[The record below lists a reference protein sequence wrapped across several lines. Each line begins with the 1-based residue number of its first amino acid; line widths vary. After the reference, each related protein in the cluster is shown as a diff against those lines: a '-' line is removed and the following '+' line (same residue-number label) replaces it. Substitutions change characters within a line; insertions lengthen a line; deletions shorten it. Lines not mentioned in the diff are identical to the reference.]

1 MNLTKTKQ
9 QESKQS
15 KITKIKEIKTMQFS
29 TKTILA
35 LSIMYASTIVVHGR
49 LSAPKGLQ
57 VDGST
62 RQLATCLA
70 EGDFCITDT
79 DKCCVGECTWSA
91 GIQSYRC
98 PFTDGSTRQLANH
111 EDGTTLNHRALR
123 VDAEVMVQEEESQAQ
138 KPLRNRSDAE
148 VMVKEEE
155 SQAQKPLR
163 NKGDAEVMVKE
174 ETPTRQLAAC
184 LPERALCSHDNY
196 NCCVGECQI
205 EPGTGGFFSCQRN

>member
-1 MNLTKTKQ
+1 MELNLTKTKQ

-57 VDGST
+57 VDDST

-79 DKCCVGECTWSA
+79 DKCCVGECQWSA
-91 GIQSYRC
+91 GIQQYRC
-98 PFTDGSTRQLANH
+98 PFSDGSTRQLSNH
-111 EDGTTLNHRALR
+111 EDVTHLNHRALR
-123 VDAEVMVQEEESQAQ
+123 G
-138 KPLRNRSDAE
+138 DAE

-163 NKGDAEVMVKE
+163 NRDDAEGMVKE

-184 LPERALCSHDNY
+184 LPERTLCSHDNY
-196 NCCVGECQI
+196 HCCVGECQI
-205 EPGTGGFFSCQRN
+205 EPGTGGFFSCQKN